1 MQFGAAGDKR
11 GADYNGDGRADIAV
25 WRPATGTWYTS
36 LDPSINY
43 GAFNWGQNGDIPAP
57 ADYDGDGKTDF
68 TVYRPA
74 NGVFY
79 ILRTTNG
86 TLTFTQL
93 GNSTD
98 VPVASAYVR

>member
-1 MQFGAAGDKR
+1 LLNSQTNFQ
-11 GADYNGDGRADIAV
+11 
-25 WRPATGTWYTS
+25 S
-36 LDPSINY
+36 
-43 GAFNWGQNGDIPAP
+43 FHWGQNGDIPAP
-57 ADYDGDGKTDF
+57 ADYDGDGKIDF

-79 ILRTTNG
+79 ILRSTNG